1 MAANRDDQH
10 TEVEEEEKE
19 FEFHAD
25 VLEGILSHV
34 PLVDLVSAS
43 RVSKSWGDAMSSSLR
58 HRNPPRPW
66 LILHA
71 HAAAAHAY
79 DPRSGVW
86 IKISQ
91 PLMPYAAGGLRSSHS
106 SFVYI
111 LSSSRFSFSSD
122 PLNLEWHHAE
132 PPLVW
137 RQDPIVARVGDSV
150 VVAGGGCD
158 FGDEPLAVEIY
169 DLKTRAWRFCDSMP
183 GNIRDSPVSSWLSI
197 AVAAEKLV
205 VADKASGQMHSFD
218 PETSSWYGPFDLR
231 IGEAK
236 SVVSYNIGCS
246 NNILIVVAF
255 YQIENVERV
264 KIWRA
269 VGDDFECEQIGEMPL
284 EYVARLKSDSSGYCS
299 SINVRV
305 GGNVVYVYSD
315 MWDVE
320 EVVACELVVGGGGC
334 RWWSVRNA
342 VARKKTA
349 EMWVYTCA
357 EVGIDELQRAN
368 NVRFEYE
375 VSSRS

>member
-1 MAANRDDQH
+1 MASNRENQQ
-10 TEVEEEEKE
+10 TAMEEEGKE

-25 VLEGILSHV
+25 VLENILSHV

-43 RVSKSWGDAMSSSLR
+43 RVSKSWGDAVSSSLR
-58 HRNPPRPW
+58 HHRPPRPW

-71 HAAAAHAY
+71 HAATAHAY

-91 PLMPYAAGGLRSSHS
+91 PVKAYAAGGLRSSHS
-106 SFVYI
+106 SFVYM

-122 PLNLEWHHAE
+122 PLNLDWHHAD

-183 GNIRDSPVSSWLSI
+183 GSIRDSAASSSLSI
-197 AVAAEKLV
+197 TVAAEKLI
-205 VADKASGQMHSFD
+205 VAEKSSGQMHSFD
-218 PETSSWYGPFDLR
+218 PEINSWCGPFDIR

-236 SVVSYNIGCS
+236 SIIDYSIGCS
-246 NNILIVVAF
+246 NNSLIVVALCR
-255 YQIENVERV
+255 IKNVERV
-264 KIWRA
+264 KIWRG
-269 VGDDFECEQIGEMPL
+269 VGDGFECEEIGEMPL
-284 EYVARLKSDSSGYCS
+284 EYVAKLKSESLGECN

-305 GGNVVYVYSD
+305 GGNIVYVYSD
-315 MWDVE
+315 MWNVE
-320 EVVACELVVGGGGC
+320 EVVACELVGGGGC
-334 RWWSVRNA
+334 RWWSVRNE
-342 VARKKTA
+342 VAREKTA
-349 EMWVYTCA
+349 ERMVYTCA

-368 NVRFEYE
+368 NVRFEYV
-375 VSSRS
+375 VSSMC